1 MKSTPESITVRGY
14 VKYSDFGAVGDG
26 IQNDHDAIYNAHVF
40 ANEHGL
46 DVYAD
51 EGATYYIHTFEKAA
65 TIKTNTD
72 FSGAKFIIDDRG
84 DDIYQQRS
92 TPVFIVAKDN
102 PAITYTGD
110 ELSANFNVSPIREGD
125 VSIPWLK
132 GKLEAKSL
140 IRFTN
145 DNHRDFIRFGS
156 NVNAGNPRT
165 DCIVIDTDGTIDPDT
180 PVAFPF
186 EEITKIEIFRTDDK
200 PITVKGGY
208 FESICCTV
216 VPSTDFENKWRGY
229 YRGFKIVRSNT
240 TVCDMTHRMV
250 DEPDIPNTGYGRGED
265 GKLRQSYP
273 YYGFVYYYNTYNSYA
288 KNLALNA
295 HTTYYEDKTTSDKP
309 VPMGSYDIV
318 IEYSSHVFC
327 ENITNGVDINDT
339 RYWGIMSSNGA
350 KNMEFKNCSLSRFDA
365 HRGFWN
371 ARLIGCEFG
380 QTINVIGG
388 GTLEI
393 IDTVRTAGPSFITLR
408 GDYGATFNGDIILKN
423 CSILGKK
430 RYRGVK
436 TDEVHEDGVM
446 LVISGFIGDNEKY
459 LDWDFGYT
467 CYMPRSIYVE
477 NLKSGCPDKTY
488 VFNKISDSAFDE
500 KRSNAYRITDVIR
513 YKNSSPLPMCKEA
526 ECSRIFAIPQ
536 ENKF

>member
-165 DCIVIDTDGTIDPDT
+165 DCIVIDTDGTICDIA
-180 PVAFPF
+180 VA
-186 EEITKIEIFRTDDK
+186 
-200 PITVKGGY
+200 
-208 FESICCTV
+208 
-216 VPSTDFENKWRGY
+216 
-229 YRGFKIVRSNT
+229 
-240 TVCDMTHRMV
+240 
-250 DEPDIPNTGYGRGED
+250 
-265 GKLRQSYP
+265 
-273 YYGFVYYYNTYNSYA
+273 
-288 KNLALNA
+288 
-295 HTTYYEDKTTSDKP
+295 
-309 VPMGSYDIV
+309 
-318 IEYSSHVFC
+318 
-327 ENITNGVDINDT
+327 
-339 RYWGIMSSNGA
+339 
-350 KNMEFKNCSLSRFDA
+350 
-365 HRGFWN
+365 
-371 ARLIGCEFG
+371 
-380 QTINVIGG
+380 
-388 GTLEI
+388 
-393 IDTVRTAGPSFITLR
+393 
-408 GDYGATFNGDIILKN
+408 
-423 CSILGKK
+423 
-430 RYRGVK
+430 
-436 TDEVHEDGVM
+436 
-446 LVISGFIGDNEKY
+446 
-459 LDWDFGYT
+459 
-467 CYMPRSIYVE
+467 
-477 NLKSGCPDKTY
+477 
-488 VFNKISDSAFDE
+488 
-500 KRSNAYRITDVIR
+500 
-513 YKNSSPLPMCKEA
+513 LP
-526 ECSRIFAIPQ
+526 Q
-536 ENKF
+536 V